1 MWSSKHVYC
10 VCIYATQEPGCCKI
24 QLQAQRRS
32 TLGPKDNN
40 KEELSFIHAQPKIEL
55 KNLIVTKP

>member
-1 MWSSKHVYC
+1 MWSSQHVYC
-10 VCIYATQEPGCCKI
+10 VYIYATQEPGCCKI
-24 QLQAQRRS
+24 QLEAQRRS
-32 TLGPKDNN
+32 TLGPKESN